1 MVKER
6 PTPIHAR
13 NHFMAR
19 VTTPPF
25 LSILYIY
32 ILDKNKNK
40 NKRLSHQA
48 FTSLIARLNYL
59 KIIIEIVMISDVCG
73 F

>member
-32 ILDKNKNK
+32 ILDKNK
-40 NKRLSHQA
+40 RLSHQA
-48 FTSLIARLNYL
+48 FTSLIARFNYL